1 MTTQIEEEQQAKDFL
16 KRAEIRTMKKDLLSL
31 READS
36 LKERDKIV
44 KIKTLEEQM
53 QEQESALRKKEQEQ
67 AGKEKEQMEETL
79 LKNVKEEKEAE
90 KDIKNYAREEE
101 RQQIFMLEL
110 ERLNFEKQMDMI
122 DNEKDAAI
130 KLEKNQLLIQIRG
143 LQAKLN
149 EILKEEQG
157 LEGEQKLLTEKSQTT
172 NVPSEK
178 KSLEQRRAE
187 MDGEIQEIEKRRWAV
202 EKQIEDSENKIKE
215 ADKSSER
222 LAVEKNGLRDK
233 ILGIDKSLRNIYSEI
248 ISRVEQQRRG
258 ETETQKVQKEAVAVI
273 REKEK
278 EDVRRRQWNP
288 STIPVPQKGMKKSFK
303 NEEEQRK
310 QFLRNVEQ
318 ASQRGQDNMQQKSKI
333 Q

>member
-1 MTTQIEEEQQAKDFL
+1 MATATEEQQAKEFL
-16 KRAEIRTMKKDLLSL
+16 QRAEIRTMKKDLLSL

-44 KIKTLEEQM
+44 KIKTLEEQQLE
-53 QEQESALRKKEQEQ
+53 QEQKLKKKEQEE
-67 AGKEKEQMEETL
+67 AEKKKTQLQETL
-79 LKNVKEEKEAE
+79 LKNEKEEREAE
-90 KDIKNYAREEE
+90 KDVKNYATEEE

-110 ERLNFEKQMDMI
+110 ERLNFEKQIDMI

-149 EILKEEQG
+149 EILEQERK
-157 LEGEQKLLTEKSQTT
+157 LEGEQKIVVEKSQATS
-172 NVPSEK
+172 VPSEK

-202 EKQIEDSENKIKE
+202 EKQIEESENKIKE

-222 LAVEKNGLRDK
+222 LVVEKNGLRDK
-233 ILGIDKSLRNIYSEI
+233 ILGIDKSLREIYSGI

-258 ETETQKVQKEAVAVI
+258 EMETQKVQKEAVAVI

-278 EDVRRRQWNP
+278 EDVRRKQWNP
-288 STIPVPQKGMKKSFK
+288 STIPVPKKSKAKSFEA
-303 NEEEQRK
+303 EEEQRK
-310 QFLRNVEQ
+310 QFLKNVEQ